1 MSFYGK
7 EYLET
12 VDKLNDRKS
21 LNAMALFAEIDSRNP
36 RKRKVTI
43 RDVSTLYGQRH
54 KHDDV
59 WHLSPYEFVMYW
71 EPTLAKY
78 PLTLDD
84 CDSDEYHVRLTLSGK
99 RKLEQQESNLQPG
112 RDYEVKEGGSNWR
125 AFPNTRFRETFSRYL
140 GTRSK
145 EEAEGSHFLRCADP

>member
-1 MSFYGK
+1 M
-7 EYLET
+7 
-12 VDKLNDRKS
+12 NDRKS
-21 LNAMALFAEIDSRNP
+21 PNATALFAEIDSRNP

-43 RDVSTLYGQRH
+43 RDVSTLYGQRP

-71 EPTLAKY
+71 EPTLTKY

-99 RKLEQQESNLQPG
+99 RKLAQQESNLQPG
-112 RDYEVKEGGSNWR
+112 RDYEVKEGGFNWL
-125 AFPNTRFRETFSRYL
+125 AFPHTRFHETCSRYV

-145 EEAEGSHFLRCADP
+145 EEAEGPHFLCCADPWTQ